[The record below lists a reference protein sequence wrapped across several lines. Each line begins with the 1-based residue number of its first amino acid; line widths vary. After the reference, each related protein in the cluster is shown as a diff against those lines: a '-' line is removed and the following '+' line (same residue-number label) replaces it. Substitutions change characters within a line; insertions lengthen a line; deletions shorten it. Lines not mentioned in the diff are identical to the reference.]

1 MIYTGNYKNC
11 KTKKYK
17 TYSISKDKGKDA
29 NYDGDYYLELAPKE
43 SFFRVWKNNRG
54 KIDEFE
60 NNRYYIEQ
68 FYNEILKN
76 LNPKEIY
83 KKLDNSILLCYEE
96 NNEFCHRHLVAAW
109 LEYHLNIEIPEIRI
123 ENETIVFLERP
134 EYIKKLLYEVMLK
147 K

>member
-109 LEYHLNIEIPEIRI
+109 LEYHLNIEIPEVRI